1 MCDSLIVQDNSQIIY
16 YITDLN
22 QEKRVYL
29 DKIFVISN
37 KSFYNKKIERSVE
50 VFIKEKIIIEKSA
63 FENCT
68 LTDFICVN
76 GQEGFFNNDF
86 KNLYSHSKIELQYR
100 AFANCENLES
110 LVFPLSEK
118 IIIEKEA
125 FKNCSN
131 LRTIVLLSDM
141 ENESIYIAPDAFDEN
156 ENLTFVCKKASAVE
170 RYAREHNY
178 RIINV
183 KN

>member
-1 MCDSLIVQDNSQIIY
+1 MCNSLILQDNSQIIY
-16 YITDLN
+16 YITEVN

-29 DKIFVISN
+29 DKISVISDRA
-37 KSFYNKKIERSVE
+37 FYNKKVERSVE

-86 KNLYSHSKIELQYR
+86 KNLYLHNKIELQYR

-110 LVFPLSEK
+110 LVFPLLEK
-118 IIIEKEA
+118 IIIENEA

-131 LRTIVLLSDM
+131 LRTIVLLSDK
-141 ENESIYIAPDAFDEN
+141 ENESYIASDAFDYSEK
-156 ENLTFVCKKASAVE
+156 LTFVCKSNSFFE
-170 RYAREHNY
+170 RYAREHNF

-183 KN
+183 